1 MLLSA
6 LTIQRNRADCKY
18 QDPFLRLLCRFFCLS
33 LCVLFLGATPAH
45 AATPFDGLQKA
56 VKNGQIKSFS
66 DIELIGDL
74 SLWYIALQTKQE
86 VPYKSLQALLTRHPA
101 WPQAG
106 TLRNLIEQ
114 KISAEA
120 RPADMEDWFAKHP
133 PRSHDGLNKY
143 LKALQKDGNHAKA
156 ANVLRSVWPHI
167 DLSAKETAN
176 LAANYSRYLSEKDHR
191 ARADHLFWKQRLTES
206 TYLLPFLEKNDR
218 KLVDARIQL
227 MRLNAGVDAAVNAVP
242 KTLQKDAGLL
252 FARVYWR
259 RNKDRDTGAAELL
272 TPANMPQELGPAPD
286 RWWRERH
293 ILARRAME
301 KQDYKAAYSLVS
313 THHQISGFS
322 FAQAEFLSGFL
333 ALRFLDQ
340 PRKAFFH
347 FHSLYKNVSTPVS
360 LSRAA
365 YWAGR
370 AAEVMKQDATARQWY
385 LAAAAHPA
393 TFYGQHAVEKLSN
406 IDIRPVLT
414 ADTITINPDEQ
425 KKFAQNDNMRA
436 LTFLHGAGLHKEA
449 QPFFRAALIA
459 AETPSE
465 YMMLVNLGKDLQQ
478 YHYNVF
484 AAKKILSGAKAVL
497 FEDGYPALPTTW
509 LPRRSARDITL
520 THALIRQESNFETTA
535 KSPAGALGLMQLM
548 PATAGE
554 TRSKLGIPRPANG
567 ADALLSDPAYNIMLG
582 TTYLEKML
590 ARYKGSSV
598 MAVAAYNAG
607 PGRVDRWLQEMG
619 DPRSAGDE
627 AMIDWIEMI
636 PIYETR
642 NYVQRVLENRFV
654 YMYRLAPET
663 QFVRLSSLF

>member
-6 LTIQRNRADCKY
+6 LTIQRNKADCKY
-18 QDPFLRLLCRFFCLS
+18 QDLFWGPYRAFFCLC
-33 LCVLFLGATPAH
+33 LCALLLMPAQAR

-56 VKNGQIKSFS
+56 VRSGQIKSLS
-66 DIELIGDL
+66 DIALIGDL
-74 SLWYIALQTKQE
+74 SLWYVALQTKQD
-86 VPYKSLQALLTRHPA
+86 VPYKSLQALLDRHPA
-101 WPQAG
+101 WPQSG
-106 TLRNLIEQ
+106 TLRKLIEQ
-114 KISAEA
+114 KL
-120 RPADMEDWFAKHP
+120 PADARSREMEDWFAKFP
-133 PRSHDGLNKY
+133 PRSGDGLDKY
-143 LKALQKDGNHAKA
+143 LKALQKDGDHAKA
-156 ANVLRSVWPHI
+156 ANILRRTWPHI

-176 LAANYSRYLSEKDHR
+176 FAANYSRYLSAEDHR
-191 ARADHLFWKQRLTES
+191 ARADHLFWQQRLTES
-206 TYLLPFLEKNDR
+206 TYLLPFLSKADR
-218 KLVDARIQL
+218 KLVEARIQL
-227 MRLNAGVDAAVNAVP
+227 MRLNSGVDTAINAVP
-242 KTLQKDAGLL
+242 QNLQKDAGLL
-252 FARVYWR
+252 YARVYWR
-259 RNKDRDTGAAELL
+259 RNKDMDDGAAELL
-272 TPANMPQELGPAPD
+272 SPANMPQDLGPAPD

-301 KQDYKAAYSLVS
+301 KQDYKTAYKLVS
-313 THHQISGFS
+313 THQQKSGFS

-333 ALRFLDQ
+333 ALRFLNK

-347 FHSLYKNVSTPVS
+347 FHSLHQNVSTPVS

-370 AAEVMKQDATARQWY
+370 AAEVLKQDSTARQWY

-406 IDIRPVLT
+406 VDIRPVLT
-414 ADTITINPDEQ
+414 GGAMTINAAEQ
-425 KKFAQNDNMRA
+425 QKFAQNDNMRV
-436 LTFLHGAGLHKEA
+436 LKFLNAAGLHEEA

-465 YMMLVNLGKDLQQ
+465 YMMLVEMGKDTQQ

-484 AAKKILSGAKAVL
+484 AAKKILSGAKSIL
-497 FEDGYPALPTTW
+497 FEDGYPALPKTW
-509 LPRRSARDITL
+509 MPRRSARDITL

-548 PATAGE
+548 PATAGQ
-554 TRSKLGIPRPANG
+554 TRVKLGIPRPANG
-567 ADALLSDPAYNIMLG
+567 VDALLSDPAYNIMLG
-582 TTYLEKML
+582 TTYLEQML
-590 ARYKGSSV
+590 DRYNGSAV

-607 PGRVDRWLQEMG
+607 PGRVDRWLKEMG

-642 NYVQRVLENRFV
+642 NYVQRVLENQFV
-654 YMYRLAPET
+654 YMYRFAPET